1 VVQSRRGDVANQ
13 GGDMSDETYP
23 MDLRYFKK
31 HDWVRVEGDEAVL
44 GVTWFAQH
52 ALHRVVYIELPAVG
66 DRVTG
71 GQPYGELESVKSV
84 SEVFSPV
91 TGAIVATNGALLDVP
106 EHVNRDCYGEG
117 WLIRVRLDDAAEI
130 DGLMDAD
137 GYQAFLAQA

>member
-1 VVQSRRGDVANQ
+1 MGE
-13 GGDMSDETYP
+13 ETYP
-23 MDLRYFKK
+23 KDLRYFKE
-31 HDWVRVEGDEAVL
+31 HDWVRVEGAEAVL

-52 ALHRVVYIELPAVG
+52 ALHRVVYVELPTVG

-91 TGAIVATNGALLDVP
+91 TGEIVDTNESLVDEP
-106 EHVNRDCYGEG
+106 QHVNEDCYGEG

-137 GYQAFLAQA
+137 AYRAFLEQD